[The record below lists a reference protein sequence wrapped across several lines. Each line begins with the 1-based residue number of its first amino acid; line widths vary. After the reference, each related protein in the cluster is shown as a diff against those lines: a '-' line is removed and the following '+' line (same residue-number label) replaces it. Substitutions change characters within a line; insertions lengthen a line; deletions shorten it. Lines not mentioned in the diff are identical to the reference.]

1 MGKHLAFTVSICGKG
16 KASELRRMMSY
27 KRDMFIFEWGDSPY
41 RPLCV
46 IGEVLRYILDY
57 TCKCLDKL

>member
-27 KRDMFIFEWGDSPY
+27 KRDMFIFEWGVSPY
-41 RPLCV
+41 RQVPSSLSITV
-46 IGEVLRYILDY
+46 RFV
-57 TCKCLDKL
+57 